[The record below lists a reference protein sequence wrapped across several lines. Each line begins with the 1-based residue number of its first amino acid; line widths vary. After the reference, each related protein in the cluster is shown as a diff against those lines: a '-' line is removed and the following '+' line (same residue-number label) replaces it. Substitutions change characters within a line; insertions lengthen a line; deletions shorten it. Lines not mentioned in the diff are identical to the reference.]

1 MPRAREKSWDVSME
15 EMKKGKVYLVGAGP
29 GDPGLLTIKGR
40 ECLSRA
46 DVVIYD
52 FLANPV
58 FLGYARKG
66 AEVIYVGKQGGRHTA
81 SQEEINTL
89 VVEHARQ
96 GKTVV
101 RLKGGDPFIFG
112 RGGEEAEELVAAGVD
127 FEVVPGI
134 TSAIAVPAYAG
145 IPLTHRD
152 HTATVAFITGHEDP
166 KKEQSN
172 IAWDKLST
180 GAGTLVFLM
189 GVGNLP
195 AIAARLIEYGRSPET
210 PAAVI
215 RRGTGPAQKTVVGSL
230 ASIARVADEA
240 GIKPPAIIV
249 VGEVV
254 GLREKLEWFEK
265 RPLFGRRIV
274 VTRAREQASGF
285 LERLSRLGA
294 ECVQF
299 PTIEVV
305 PPENWEPLDA
315 AIRQLSHYDWLL
327 FTSVNG
333 VKYFLERLDA
343 AGKDVRELKGI
354 RIGAIGP
361 RTAGVWSARGIK
373 PDLVPGEYRAE
384 AVVEGL
390 AGFGLKGRKIL
401 IPRAVKA
408 REILP
413 EALREMGAEV
423 DVVPAYRTV
432 RPDHDVDRVAE
443 MFPRKEIHMVT
454 FTSSSPVSN
463 FMEMFKG
470 REEEVKEWME
480 VVSVACIGPITAKT
494 AEGFGMH
501 VDIIPPAYT
510 IASLTDAIVQHQ
522 FKKEA

>member
-1 MPRAREKSWDVSME
+1 MEKT
-15 EMKKGKVYLVGAGP
+15 KKGRVYLVGAGP

-46 DVVIYD
+46 DVVVYD

-58 FLGYARKG
+58 FLGYARKE
-66 AEVIYVGKQGGRHTA
+66 AEVIYVGKQGGHHTA
-81 SQEEINTL
+81 TQEEINEL
-89 VVEHARQ
+89 IVERAGR
-96 GKTVV
+96 GETVV

-112 RGGEEAEELVAAGVD
+112 RGGEEAEELVAAGVE

-166 KKEQSN
+166 KKEQSS
-172 IAWDKLST
+172 IAWDKLAT

-195 AIAARLIEYGRSPET
+195 AITDRLMKYGRSPQT

-215 RRGTGPAQKTVVGSL
+215 RHGTGPDQQTVLGTL
-230 ASIARVADEA
+230 ASIAETAEEA
-240 GIKPPAIIV
+240 RIKPPAIIV

-254 GLREKLEWFEK
+254 DLRKKLQWFEK

-285 LERLSRLGA
+285 LEKLSLLGA
-294 ECVQF
+294 DCIQF

-305 PPENWEPLDA
+305 PPESWDPLDS
-315 AIRQLSHYDWLL
+315 AIRQLSRYDWLIY
-327 FTSVNG
+327 TSVNG
-333 VKYFLERLDA
+333 VKYFLERLEA
-343 AGKDVRELKGI
+343 AEKDVRELKGI

-361 RTAGVWSARGIK
+361 GTAKAWAARGIS

-384 AVVEGL
+384 AVAESM
-390 AGFGLKGRKIL
+390 ARFGVKGKRIL
-401 IPRAVKA
+401 LPRALKA

-413 EALREMGAEV
+413 ETLREMGAEV
-423 DVVPAYRTV
+423 DVIPAYRTI
-432 RPDHDVDRVAE
+432 RPDYDVDRVRG
-443 MFPRKEIHMVT
+443 MFQRGEIHMVT
-454 FTSSSPVSN
+454 FTSSSTVTN

-470 REEEVKEWME
+470 SEEEVRKWME
-480 VVSVACIGPITAKT
+480 AVTVACIGPITAKT
-494 AEGFGMH
+494 AENSGIH
-501 VDIIPPAYT
+501 VDLMPPAYT
-510 IASLTDAIVQHQ
+510 IESLTDAIVAHEL
-522 FKKEA
+522 KKEI

>member
-1 MPRAREKSWDVSME
+1 ME

-40 ECLSRA
+40 DCISRA

-58 FLGYARKG
+58 FLSHARKG
-66 AEVIYVGKQGGRHTA
+66 TEVIYVGKQGGHHTA
-81 SQEEINTL
+81 TQEEINEL
-89 VVEHARQ
+89 IVDRARR
-96 GKTVV
+96 GETVV

-112 RGGEEAEELVAAGVD
+112 RGGEEAEKLVEAGVD

-166 KKEQSN
+166 KKGESS
-172 IAWDKLST
+172 IAWDKLAT

-195 AIAARLIEYGRSPET
+195 AIAARLMEYGRSPQT
-210 PAAVI
+210 PVAVI
-215 RRGTGPAQKTVVGSL
+215 RRGTGPDQETVLGTL
-230 ASIARVADEA
+230 DSIAKAAEEA
-240 GIKPPAIIV
+240 GMKPPAIIV

-254 GLREKLEWFEK
+254 VLRKKLEWFEK

-285 LERLSRLGA
+285 LEGLSLLGA
-294 ECVQF
+294 DCIQF

-305 PPENWEPLDA
+305 PPESWYPLDM
-315 AIRQLSHYDWLL
+315 AIRRLSHYDWLL

-333 VKYFLERLDA
+333 VKYFLERLDS
-343 AGKDVRELKGI
+343 AGKDVRELKGL

-361 RTAGVWSARGIK
+361 GTAGAWSAMGIK

-384 AVVEGL
+384 AVVEEL
-390 AGFGLKGRKIL
+390 ARFGVKGKRIL
-401 IPRAVKA
+401 LPRALKA

-423 DVVPAYRTV
+423 NVVPAYRTV
-432 RPDHDVDRVAE
+432 RPEHDVERVRG
-443 MFPRKEIHMVT
+443 MFQRGEIHMVT
-454 FTSSSPVSN
+454 FTSSSTVTN
-463 FMEMFKG
+463 FMEIFKG
-470 REEEVKEWME
+470 RKEEVREWMGS
-480 VVSVACIGPITAKT
+480 VSVACIGPITAKT
-494 AEGFGMH
+494 AEDSGIH
-501 VDIIPPAYT
+501 VDLIPPAYT
-510 IASLTDAIVQHQ
+510 IDSLTEAIVAYQ
-522 FKKEA
+522 FKKEV